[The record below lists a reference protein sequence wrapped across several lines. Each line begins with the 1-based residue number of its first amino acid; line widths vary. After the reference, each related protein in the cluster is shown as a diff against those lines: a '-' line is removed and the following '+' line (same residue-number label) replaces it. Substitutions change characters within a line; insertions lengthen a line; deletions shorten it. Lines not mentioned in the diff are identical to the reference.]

1 MMSPN
6 TVPRIPDLIRYV
18 LQVTIKD
25 PQPMLVPIE
34 KAHMPAGVNDL
45 PRPPLLLLLI
55 PEELSDPVNSIITAF
70 HSFQF

>member
-34 KAHMPAGVNDL
+34 NAHIPAGVNDL
-45 PRPPLLLLLI
+45 PRTPPLLLLI
-55 PEELSDPVNSIITAF
+55 FEVLSDPVNSIIAAF